1 MRQLRDFKEYHLEKL
16 KNPQEAR
23 VYLSLALADF
33 EKDNDAD
40 DFLLAIR
47 DVAQAQGGIG
57 RLAQETRLNR
67 QNLYKALSKDGN
79 PQLETVNAVLRGL
92 GFRLS
97 VEPLKEFDRLSAV
110 N

>member
-1 MRQLRDFKEYHLEKL
+1 MRQLRDFKEYHVEKL
-16 KNPQEAR
+16 KNPKEAR
-23 VYLSLALADF
+23 AYLSLALADF

-57 RLAQETRLNR
+57 KLAQETRLNR
-67 QNLYKALSKDGN
+67 QNLYKALSKQGN
-79 PQLETVNAVLRGL
+79 PQLETVSVVLRGL

-97 VEPLKEFDRLSAV
+97 VEPLKELDRLSAA

>member
-1 MRQLRDFKEYHLEKL
+1 MKQLRNFKEYHIAKL
-16 KNPQEAR
+16 RNPKEAR
-23 VYLSLALADF
+23 AYLSLALADF
-33 EKDNDAD
+33 ENDNDAE

-47 DVAQAQGGIG
+47 DVAQAHGGIG

-67 QNLYKALSKDGN
+67 QNLYRALSKEGN

-97 VEPLKEFDRLSAV
+97 VEPLKEFDRLTAAP
-110 N
+110 